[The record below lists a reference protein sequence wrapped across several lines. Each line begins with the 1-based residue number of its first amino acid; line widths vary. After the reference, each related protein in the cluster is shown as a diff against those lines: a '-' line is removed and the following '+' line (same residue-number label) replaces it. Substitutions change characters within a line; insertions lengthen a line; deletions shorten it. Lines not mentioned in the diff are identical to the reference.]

1 MTSKKT
7 LKLTAPISARTKA
20 RRALEVRASLP
31 PSKRGGLD
39 AWEAAQLG
47 ITSGVTQVARFFSRH
62 RKNVANARAKGLTLR
77 TSKALQ
83 AWDLWGGDPMDRFV
97 TREIR
102 RADGT

>member
-1 MTSKKT
+1 VTQ
-7 LKLTAPISARTKA
+7 ARKIA
-20 RRALEVRASLP
+20 AGKRLDVR
-31 PSKRGGLD
+31 
-39 AWEAAQLG
+39 
-47 ITSGVTQVARFFSRH
+47 QVARFFSRH